1 MSLCGWAGTNTRCV
15 HEGADGVE
23 GTAPSSA
30 DGAEVFGPNK
40 EPGVVSIVEEMTVLR
55 KERHLLVVIDGGVT
69 SLEEVGVNEVALEG
83 HIVDSLRQRV
93 LAAIAQWT

>member
-1 MSLCGWAGTNTRCV
+1 MHG
-15 HEGADGVE
+15 GADGVE

-55 KERHLLVVIDGGVT
+55 KERYLLVVINVIDGGVT

-83 HIVDSLRQRV
+83 HIVDSLRVCV

>member
-1 MSLCGWAGTNTRCV
+1 V
-15 HEGADGVE
+15 HGGADGVE

-55 KERHLLVVIDGGVT
+55 KERYLLVVINVIDGGVT

-83 HIVDSLRQRV
+83 HIVDSLRVCV